1 MPINRLYR
9 SLQDLLLQLRP
20 NERKTRLRNFSW
32 LMAGLSLSRSIH
44 LSKIANKIP
53 TQKKA
58 ALPSVVRRLSRLLNN
73 AAIRLRE

>member
-20 NERKTRLRNFSW
+20 NEHKTRLRNFSW
-32 LMAGLSLSRSIH
+32 LMAGPFLSRSVH
-44 LSKIANKIP
+44 LSKIANEIP

-58 ALPSVVRRLSRLLNN
+58 
-73 AAIRLRE
+73 